1 MLGNM
6 HGRAGDAGPDR
17 SAWARAIYTD
27 LDVRQAGGAAPQSR
41 GHVGGVQV
49 GADLLAGGNWRFGV
63 YVGSLDGSADVSG
76 NANGTFGRVG
86 TTDLQ
91 SRYLAG
97 YANWRDAA
105 SGWYVEAV
113 LQAGHHRYNARPD
126 GSLPVSGKAR
136 SVSASVEAGKSFA
149 LSESWSIEPQ
159 VQLIRQRTRVDDVSI
174 NGALVQQHAD
184 GGWIGRLGVRIKGD
198 MPTGAGRLQP
208 YARFNVYRASSGADV
223 VDFVAPAAANRVDQ
237 RQRLHRDRSGG
248 WTLAGADAGDHGIRR
263 DRPHLQRGRRRPGE
277 VIGAGDDRPA
287 RDLVAVQA
295 RGAWGRAVAQP
306 RSGGTLSPFWRSRNS
321 AARIRKMVV
330 TGALR
335 ATKNAIS
342 TACRK
347 RCAPWTEK

>member
-1 MLGNM
+1 MASTTTEDTASKSPEAETTAEAPAPAIAPPPARPVYRTEVPLFAALPAQLRQADLAMLGNM

-27 LDVRQAGGAAPQSR
+27 LDVRQAGGAGPQSR

-63 YVGSLDGSADVSG
+63 YVGSLDGSVDVSG

-136 SVSASVEAGKSFA
+136 SVSASIEAGKSFA

-184 GGWIGRLGVRIKGD
+184 GGWIGRLGLRIKGD

-223 VDFVAPAAANRVDQ
+223 VDFVAPAAATRVA
-237 RQRLHRDRSGG
+237 SGSG
-248 WTLAGADAGDHGIRR
+248 YTATEVAGGLSLALTPATTVY
-263 DRPHLQRGRRRPGE
+263 GE
-277 VIGAGDDRPA
+277 VGRTFSAGGDARVKSSVQGTIGLR
-287 RDLVAVQA
+287 
-295 RGAWGRAVAQP
+295 
-306 RSGGTLSPFWRSRNS
+306 
-321 AARIRKMVV
+321 V
-330 TGALR
+330 T
-335 ATKNAIS
+335 
-342 TACRK
+342 
-347 RCAPWTEK
+347 W